1 MKTVDATAARV
12 SLLQPAPGRGDF
24 VARLQSTPLPV
35 LERQLQ
41 TLTPQE
47 RVVLDLIVKGDC
59 NKEICRVL
67 GIEITTAKA
76 HTSRIFKKLAVK
88 NRVQAAV
95 FGLWARLLLAAG
107 ERADVQPSSAM
118 HDQQPQLAQ

>member
-1 MKTVDATAARV
+1 MKTVDAPAVRV
-12 SLLQPAPGRGDF
+12 SLPQASSARGDF

-35 LERQLQ
+35 LEKALL

-47 RVVLDLIVKGDC
+47 RVVLDLIVRGDC
-59 NKEICRVL
+59 NKEICRL
-67 GIEITTAKA
+67 LDIEITTAKA

-95 FGLWARLLLAAG
+95 FGLWARLLLAAS
-107 ERADVQPSSAM
+107 ERNTTDLSVTNEL
-118 HDQQPQLAQ
+118 LAQ